1 MLRQIVIDGQVYVY
15 ELSRKRVKNINLRI
29 NHDGTINVSCPNRTT
44 IGEVEA
50 FMRAESAFIRR
61 SLAKVSYRK
70 DNAARPSTYVDGEQ
84 VNVFGERCTLH
95 VNTGFPFK
103 GLRFIYPDIY
113 VNAATPEQA
122 ERIYQKWRR
131 EKLRA
136 KIKEML
142 DYYCPMFAAKG
153 VEPPKQVTFRTMST
167 RWGVCTPSTGKLT
180 FNYNLFEAPEELI
193 AYVVVHELAHFL
205 EANHSERFWAHV
217 ADIMP
222 DYKIRRKT
230 LREY

>member
-1 MLRQIVIDGQVYVY
+1 MLRQIVIDGQIYVY
-15 ELSRKRVKNINLRI
+15 ELSRKRVKNINIRI
-29 NHDGTINVSCPNRTT
+29 NHDGAINVSCPNRTT

-50 FMRAESAFIRR
+50 FMRAESAFIIR

-103 GLRFIYPDIY
+103 GLSFVYPDIY

-131 EKLRA
+131 
-136 KIKEML
+136 
-142 DYYCPMFAAKG
+142 
-153 VEPPKQVTFRTMST
+153 
-167 RWGVCTPSTGKLT
+167 KLT

-222 DYKIRRKT
+222 DYKIRRKA

>member
-1 MLRQIVIDGQVYVY
+1 MQTNILLCGVGGQGIILTSKLLAATAM
-15 ELSRKRVKNINLRI
+15 E
-29 NHDGTINVSCPNRTT
+29 HDIPVMSAET
-44 IGEVEA
+44 IGMAQKGGSV
-50 FMRAESAFIRR
+50 FSFLRMG
-61 SLAKVSYRK
+61 
-70 DNAARPSTYVDGEQ
+70 DG
-84 VNVFGERCTLH
+84 
-95 VNTGFPFK
+95 
-103 GLRFIYPDIY
+103 
-113 VNAATPEQA
+113 
-122 ERIYQKWRR
+122 
-131 EKLRA
+131 
-136 KIKEML
+136 M
-142 DYYCPMFAAKG
+142 YCPMFAEKG

>member
-1 MLRQIVIDGQVYVY
+1 
-15 ELSRKRVKNINLRI
+15 
-29 NHDGTINVSCPNRTT
+29 
-44 IGEVEA
+44 
-50 FMRAESAFIRR
+50 MRAESEFIFKA
-61 SLAKVSYRK
+61 LAKVDARIE
-70 DNAARPSTYVDGEQ
+70 NAARPKRYEDGEE

-95 VNTGFPFK
+95 VSPDYSFRGV
-103 GLRFIYPDIY
+103 RYEYPDVY
-113 VNAATPEQA
+113 VRADSPEAAMRVYET
-122 ERIYQKWRR
+122 WRR
-131 EKLRA
+131 ASLRS
-136 KIKEML
+136 KISEML
-142 DYYCPMFAAKG
+142 DYYFPMFEAKG
-153 VEPPKQVTFRTMST
+153 VRPPSQVSYRTMKT

-217 ADIMP
+217 EDVMP